1 MIKIYSDGA
10 ATMKCIDGEYQ
21 RGNGGWAWA
30 AINND
35 ELIKADYDH
44 QETTTNN
51 RMELTA
57 ILMALKAYKNERNI
71 DIYSDS
77 AYCVNM
83 LKEKGW
89 IYSWAN
95 NNWTRGKK
103 HEPIE
108 NIDII
113 KQIYEYLQNGNISFY
128 KVTGHSINKWNNFV
142 DKLAVEG
149 KTGNI
154 RNEYIKSLDII
165 NEVEMKNKIIKD
177 ILEKENI
184 YARKF

>member
-35 ELIKADYDH
+35 ELIKADYDY
-44 QETTTNN
+44 QENTTNN

-77 AYCVNM
+77 A
-83 LKEKGW
+83 
-89 IYSWAN
+89 
-95 NNWTRGKK
+95 
-103 HEPIE
+103 
-108 NIDII
+108 
-113 KQIYEYLQNGNISFY
+113 
-128 KVTGHSINKWNNFV
+128 
-142 DKLAVEG
+142 
-149 KTGNI
+149 
-154 RNEYIKSLDII
+154 
-165 NEVEMKNKIIKD
+165 
-177 ILEKENI
+177 
-184 YARKF
+184 